1 MLLDT
6 HLTWAE
12 IHPSG
17 EDMKRQMLDVYTHRI
32 GRNSLRDQTIR
43 RRYLAPAEG
52 FATACRIFSWSNKHS
67 CPTCKFHRPFPRN
80 SSLRRLRLTDSAEF
94 EECREYVA
102 VSYCWGQQG
111 GSRDPAAGGLDATPY
126 LVQTK
131 QAVREARNPSVLE
144 KAIKYAA
151 DHDVGLIWIDQ
162 DCIQQDNAQ
171 EKEEQIQSM
180 HMVYRMSNWPLPWL
194 GTRTTHQAY
203 VNALIA
209 LMDKRE
215 VDSSLTGSV
224 IDLMDLI
231 GRNLYFTRAWTLQ
244 EAMSAESKIVVS
256 IPCDLRLEQTN
267 SLGSTAGEIQLEA
280 PEELEDAPR
289 AKMKSAMHHLVNTCF
304 TQGGS
309 GNLSSAINR
318 WIMNAAKA
326 TSYLDLRK
334 NTRVPH
340 RIAILGNMCGYR
352 VRLSTVALEPD
363 AYSFSTCALAL
374 ALLNGDTSL
383 LNGYR
388 EAALGLEGDQNSV
401 LNPAKLCEIAS
412 SADKHAEPQPHGF
425 SWCPPRTGR
434 LAHLPYTP
442 EKPRDT
448 LFRLRTV
455 AFESRGLLT
464 DGFLWMIDTRIDLP
478 GLKEQFAKRW
488 HYVISEGL
496 DDRNRS
502 AVSSV
507 ATEIVCSLLQ
517 ELTLRGVSTLAEAVC
532 GFVMPNM
539 DRGGH
544 CVPATYTTIEDER
557 GQMSTYSKV
566 IDTKGEDENQIDVDP
581 RLFLAVRLIEQIM
594 KQGMLRCGHLVDEDG
609 SKSPSQAHCNF

>member
-1 MLLDT
+1 MSPCL
-6 HLTWAE
+6 
-12 IHPSG
+12 I
-17 EDMKRQMLDVYTHRI
+17 V
-32 GRNSLRDQTIR
+32 
-43 RRYLAPAEG
+43 
-52 FATACRIFSWSNKHS
+52 
-67 CPTCKFHRPFPRN
+67 
-80 SSLRRLRLTDSAEF
+80 
-94 EECREYVA
+94 
-102 VSYCWGQQG
+102 G
-111 GSRDPAAGGLDATPY
+111 GSR
-126 LVQTK
+126 TK
-131 QAVREARNPSVLE
+131 QGVREARSPSHILE
-144 KAIKYAA
+144 RAIKYAA

-180 HMVYRMSNWPLPWL
+180 HMVYRMSNWPLALL
-194 GTRTTHQAY
+194 GTRITHQAY

-209 LMDKRE
+209 FMDKRE
-215 VDSSLTGSV
+215 VDSSLTGNV

-231 GRNLYFTRAWTLQ
+231 GRDLYFTRAWTLQ
-244 EAMSAESKIVVS
+244 EAMSAESKIVIS
-256 IPCDLRLEQTN
+256 IPCDSRLEQTN
-267 SLGSTAGEIQLEA
+267 SLGSTAGEIQLEVDDLLRKAVDWANARYAQA

-289 AKMKSAMHHLVNTCF
+289 AKMKYAMHHLVDTCF
-304 TQGGS
+304 TQGGT
-309 GNLSSAINR
+309 GNLGSANNR
-318 WIMNAAKA
+318 WIMNAAEA

-334 NTRVPH
+334 NTRVSD

-352 VRLSTVALEPD
+352 VRLSTVAVEPD

-412 SADKHAEPQPHGF
+412 SADQHAEPQPHGF

-434 LAHLPYTP
+434 LAHLPYTSDR
-442 EKPRDT
+442 PRDT

-455 AFESRGLLT
+455 AFESHGLLT
-464 DGFLWMIDTRIDLP
+464 DGFLWTIEIRIDLP

-557 GQMSTYSKV
+557 G
-566 IDTKGEDENQIDVDP
+566 
-581 RLFLAVRLIEQIM
+581 
-594 KQGMLRCGHLVDEDG
+594 RCRPTAR
-609 SKSPSQAHCNF
+609 S